1 MTFQFSIP
9 KVIVKTTFFCLS
21 ILLMIQFNAEAQ
33 KLSKRK
39 VAKVFKSSEVLKDH
53 VTGFALYS
61 DENNKKIFE
70 LDANKPLIPASNTK
84 LFTLYTALN
93 MLGDSIP
100 SLRYITRGDS
110 LIFWGTGDP
119 SFLHPDLKSTR
130 VYDFLKNSGKQLYY
144 SHANAGNEF
153 NGSAIYTIAMVSMP
167 VGENTAQ
174 AYADKQGKL
183 QIKPAFLM
191 NYLKQDTEF
200 KPRNFTIRRDDKSN
214 TFSYPAM
221 PIPANYKQTLYLVP
235 TAELTTAMLSDTL
248 KLPVKISNMA
258 MPSNA
263 KTLYSI
269 PSDSLYRRM
278 MLPSDNYLAEHIL
291 YICSSLLPGKLS
303 VDAAIAY
310 SSQNF
315 LNDLPDK
322 FQWRDGSGLSRYNL
336 FSPRSVIAT
345 LIKIKEKLGSEERLH
360 NLLPAGGV
368 SGTLRN
374 AYQTDNGKPFVWAKT
389 GTLSN
394 VHLQGGFFVTRKG
407 KKYIYSFINNN
418 FMIPTTDIRNEMGR
432 IITHFHNNY

>member
-1 MTFQFSIP
+1 MNFRFFISKMIL
-9 KVIVKTTFFCLS
+9 KTVFLCLS
-21 ILLMIQFNAEAQ
+21 LMFIFNSSSEAQ
-33 KLSKRK
+33 KLTKRK
-39 VAKVFKSSEVLKDH
+39 VARVFKSSEVLKNH
-53 VTGFALYS
+53 VTGFALYNN
-61 DENNKKIFE
+61 DNNKKIFE

-84 LFTLYTALN
+84 LFTLYTALR

-100 SLRYITRGDS
+100 GLRYISKGDS

-119 SFLHPDLKSTR
+119 SFLHPDLRSTR
-130 VYDFLKNSGKQLYY
+130 VYDFLKNSGKQLFY
-144 SHANAGNEF
+144 SHANASAGF

-167 VGENTAQ
+167 IGENTAQ
-174 AYADKQGKL
+174 AYTDKNGRL
-183 QIKPAFLM
+183 QIKPAFLT
-191 NYLKQDTEF
+191 NHLRLDTAF
-200 KPRNFTIRRDDKSN
+200 HPGNFTVRRDDKTNS
-214 TFSYPAM
+214 FSYPAM
-221 PIPANYKQTLYLVP
+221 PVPANYKQTLYLVP
-235 TAELTTAMLSDTL
+235 GAELTSAMLSDTL
-248 KLPVKISNMA
+248 KLPVNISKMA
-258 MPSNA
+258 MPANA
-263 KTLYSI
+263 KTLYSV

-303 VDAAIAY
+303 VDSAIAY
-310 SSQNF
+310 SSRNF

-345 LIKIKEKLGSEERLH
+345 LIKIKEKVGTEQRLH

-368 SGTLRN
+368 SGTLKN
-374 AYQTDNGKPFVWAKT
+374 AYETDNGQPFVWAKT

-418 FMIPTTDIRNEMGR
+418 FMIPTADIRKEMGR

>member
-1 MTFQFSIP
+1 MAFHFSIP
-9 KVIVKTTFFCLS
+9 KMIIKTVFLSMSIV
-21 ILLMIQFNAEAQ
+21 LMNISASNAQ
-33 KLSKRK
+33 KLTKRK

-53 VTGFALYS
+53 VVGFALYN
-61 DENNKKIFE
+61 DDNNKKIFE

-100 SLRYITRGDS
+100 GLRYISKGDS

-130 VYDFLKNSGKQLYY
+130 VYNFLKNSGKQLFY
-144 SHANAGNEF
+144 SHANAASDF
-153 NGSAIYTIAMVSMP
+153 SGSAIYTIAMVSMP
-167 VGENTAQ
+167 IGENTAQ
-174 AYADKQGKL
+174 AYADKQGRL

-191 NYLKQDTEF
+191 NHLKLDTAF
-200 KPRNFTIRRDDKSN
+200 HPGNFTVRRDDKTN
-214 TFSYPAM
+214 TFHYPAM
-221 PIPANYKQTLYLVP
+221 PLPADFKQTLYLVP
-235 TAELTTAMLSDTL
+235 TAELTGSWLSDTL
-248 KLPVKISNMA
+248 KLPVKVSNMA

-303 VDAAIAY
+303 VDSAIAY
-310 SSQNF
+310 SSKNF

-345 LIKIKEKLGSEERLH
+345 LIKIKEKVGTEERLH
-360 NLLPAGGV
+360 HLLPAGGV

-374 AYQTDNGKPFVWAKT
+374 AYETDNGQPFVWAKT

-418 FMIPTTDIRNEMGR
+418 FMIPTADIRKEMGR
-432 IITHFHNNY
+432 IITQFHNNY

>member
-1 MTFQFSIP
+1 MAFHFSIP
-9 KVIVKTTFFCLS
+9 TIIIKTAFLSLS
-21 ILLMIQFNAEAQ
+21 IVLIIISDSHAQ
-33 KLSKRK
+33 KLTKRK
-39 VAKVFKSSEVLKDH
+39 VARVFKSSEVLKDH
-53 VTGFALYS
+53 VVGFALYN
-61 DENNKKIFE
+61 DDNNKKIFE
-70 LDANKPLIPASNTK
+70 LNANKPLIPASNTK

-100 SLRYITRGDS
+100 GLRYVSKGDS

-130 VYDFLKNSGKQLYY
+130 AYEFLKNSGKQLFY
-144 SHANAGNEF
+144 SHANATSDF
-153 NGSAIYTIAMVSMP
+153 SSSAIYTIAMVSMP
-167 VGENTAQ
+167 IGENTAQ
-174 AYADKQGKL
+174 AYADKQGRL
-183 QIKPAFLM
+183 QIKPAFLKDH
-191 NYLKQDTEF
+191 LKLDTAF
-200 KPRNFTIRRDDKSN
+200 HPGNFTVRRDDKTN

-221 PIPANYKQTLYLVP
+221 PLPAGFKQTLYLVP
-235 TAELTTAMLSDTL
+235 TAELTASWLSDTL
-248 KLPVKISNMA
+248 KLPVKISNIA
-258 MPSNA
+258 MPPNA

-303 VDAAIAY
+303 VDSAIAY
-310 SSQNF
+310 SSRNF

-345 LIKIKEKLGSEERLH
+345 LIRIKEKVGTEERLH
-360 NLLPAGGV
+360 NLLPAGGI

-374 AYQTDNGKPFVWAKT
+374 AYETDNGRPFVWAKT

-407 KKYIYSFINNN
+407 KKYMYSFINNN
-418 FMIPTTDIRNEMGR
+418 FMIPTADIRKEMGR
-432 IITHFHNNY
+432 IITQFHNNY